1 VQVIIKSF
9 IENKMIYELFLCF
22 ETRIINRS
30 LAMKEIFKKL
40 KFDEK
45 GLIPAIAQDEKT
57 GEVLMMAW
65 MNEESLRLTIQSGYA
80 TYFSRSRNSL
90 WKKGETSGH
99 LQEVVS
105 IAADCDFDCV
115 LMKVKQTGAACH
127 TGKRSCFFNE
137 I

>member
-1 VQVIIKSF
+1 
-9 IENKMIYELFLCF
+9 M
-22 ETRIINRS
+22 T
-30 LAMKEIFKKL
+30 EILKKL
-40 KFDEK
+40 KFDQN

-65 MNEESLRLTIQSGYA
+65 MSEESLKLTLASGYA

-99 LQEVVS
+99 VQEVVS
-105 IAADCDFDCV
+105 ISADCDFDCV
-115 LMKVKQTGAACH
+115 LLKVKQTGAACH
-127 TGKRSCFFNE
+127 TGKKSCFFNK